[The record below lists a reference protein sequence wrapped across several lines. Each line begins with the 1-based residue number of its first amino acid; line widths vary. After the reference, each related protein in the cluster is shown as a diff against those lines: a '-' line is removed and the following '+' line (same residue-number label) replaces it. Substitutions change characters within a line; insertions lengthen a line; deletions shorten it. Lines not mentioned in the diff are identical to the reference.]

1 MGDELDDWMQP
12 HTMTVRALLGSG
24 GMGATFAPAV
34 DRPCFAEESV
44 KLVRDAAGVEVVS
57 SAQVTTGFEP
67 AVPVGSMV
75 AYWGGRERRVIAVG
89 RHEAPDWP
97 AYQTLYLE

>member
-24 GMGATFAPAV
+24 GMGASLAPVVERA
-34 DRPCFAEESV
+34 CFAEESV
-44 KLVRDAAGVEVVS
+44 KLVRDAASVEVVS

-67 AVPVGSMV
+67 VVPVGSMV
-75 AYWGGRERRVIAVG
+75 AYWGGRERRVIAVE

-97 AYQTLYLE
+97 AYQTIYLE